1 MTPSE
6 PKSPRTGKQPKETR
20 IAFIGNITLQPVK
33 PHLKA
38 LCGELGLELETFF
51 GGYDLYI
58 QEIADLASG
67 LYQFNPHFTFLILD
81 NQTLLPELYKDF
93 FAIEPGRRLE
103 MVESKM
109 DQLLALADQFLE
121 HSHSGLALGNFP
133 FPRNYLMGIHDSKTP
148 AGEKE
153 ILQKMNQ
160 SLIDHVRSVP
170 GRLHVLDIE
179 KLLANCGKAAAADE
193 KMRYLAKMT
202 IPAKVMPSLAQE
214 LMRYIRP
221 AMGMTRKCLVLDLDN
236 TLWGGVLG
244 EDGIEGIKLGL
255 EPPGNAFY
263 EFQKTI
269 KSLQH
274 RGILLAIN
282 SKNDLDLVREAFRKH
297 PDMQLKLD
305 DFACVRANWQ
315 DKAQNMREIAGE
327 LNIGLDSLVFVDD
340 HPAERLLIRQEL
352 PDVLTVDLP
361 EDCAEFAQTLLAL
374 DAFEVLHL
382 TEEDKKRKHLY
393 HAEARR
399 KELKRQV
406 TDLTQYLQ
414 SLQIAVQVCPADP
427 FSIPRIA
434 QLTQRTNQF
443 NLTTRRY
450 NEADIKKFAA
460 SRTHRV
466 YFLKSSDRFG
476 DHGIV
481 GACITRKKQNAL
493 EIDTFLLS
501 CRVIGRGIEQ
511 AFLHFICNEAQAQ
524 SADHLVGYYL
534 PTRKNRL
541 AENFYTDEKFDIIS
555 RSEDE
560 TVFKLDLARK
570 TVPLPAHIRLNTDHG
585 Q

>member
-6 PKSPRTGKQPKETR
+6 PKGPCAGKQLKETR
-20 IAFIGNITLQPVK
+20 VAFIGNITLQPVQS
-33 PHLKA
+33 HLRT
-38 LCGELGLELETFF
+38 LCLELGLKLEIFF
-51 GGYDLYI
+51 GGYDLYV
-58 QEIADLASG
+58 QEIVDPQSG
-67 LYQFNPHFTFLILD
+67 LYKFNPHFTFLILD

-93 FAIEPGRRLE
+93 FSIEPGRRLE
-103 MVESKM
+103 MVENKM
-109 DQLLALADQFLE
+109 GQLLALADQFLE
-121 HSHSGLALGNFP
+121 HSNSGLALGNFP
-133 FPRNYLMGIHDSKTP
+133 FPRNYLMGIYDSKTP
-148 AGEKE
+148 AGERE

-160 SLIDHVRSVP
+160 TLIDHVRSVS

-179 KLLANCGKAAAADE
+179 KLLANCGKTAAADE
-193 KMRYLAKMT
+193 KMRYLAKMM
-202 IPAKVMPSLAQE
+202 IPAKVMPSLARE

-221 AMGMTRKCLVLDLDN
+221 VMGMTRKCLVLDLDN

-263 EFQKTI
+263 EFQKTV

-274 RGILLAIN
+274 RGVLLAIN
-282 SKNDLDLVREAFRKH
+282 SKNDLELVREVFQKH

-315 DKAQNMREIAGE
+315 DKAQNMREIAAE
-327 LNIGLDSLVFVDD
+327 LNIGLDSLVFMDD
-340 HPAERLLIRQEL
+340 HPAERLLIQQAL
-352 PDVLTVDLP
+352 PEILTVDMP

-382 TEEDKKRKHLY
+382 TEEDRKRKRLY
-393 HAEARR
+393 RAEAKR

-414 SLQIAVQVCPADP
+414 SLRIAVQVCPADP

-460 SRTHRV
+460 SQAHRV

-476 DHGIV
+476 EHGIV
-481 GACITRKKQNAL
+481 GACITQKNGSAV
-493 EIDTFLLS
+493 EIDTLLLS

-511 AFLHFICNEAQAQ
+511 AFLHFVCNEARTQA
-524 SADHLVGYYL
+524 ADKLVGHYL

-541 AENFYTDEKFDIIS
+541 AENFYADEKFDVIL
-555 RSEDE
+555 RSEQE
-560 TVFKLDLARK
+560 TIFELDLRRK
-570 TVPLPAHIRLNTDHG
+570 TVPLPAHIRLNANYG
-585 Q
+585 R